1 MLTQLSEPL
10 VFRAYYRIGGT
21 GKTGLADVTATVYG
35 PSGAVLVS
43 AQAATEIG
51 GGLYQYILSGSYTVI
66 AGAYTAL
73 FSTANAAVNTQQ
85 LAAEW
90 LVGDN
95 WLQSIDAA
103 ISSRLAAT
111 GYSAPNNSGIGS
123 IIATL
128 GSAGAGLTGIP
139 SIPGIAT
146 ATGVAAVLTA
156 VNALTNQG
164 ARSGPVVPSVFVRP
178 TSGSVAY
185 VGYIRVWASGG
196 SAEDPDS
203 NALTIHAADR
213 VGGNLDGHLASTS
226 MARIQAG
233 LYSFSYTVQSTD
245 TSQPIY
251 FFFSWTSSGVAI
263 TDGASTVV
271 QDAEET
277 SALAAII
284 ATLGTP
290 ATTIAGDMAAL
301 PTAAAIAT
309 AVWSAG
315 TRTLSAFG
323 FTVASTIADKTG
335 FSLSTSGVQAIW
347 DALLTALTTTGSIG
361 KKLADWVV
369 NADTSGTTTILT
381 RLTDNRAGYLDNLS
395 AGAVAQAAS
404 LPANFATLGISS
416 SGKINEVTLVDTTT
430 TLTNA
435 PSGGLDEA
443 GIRTAVGLASAN
455 LDTQIAA
462 LGGAIPGPA
471 PSADSIVQHLLDV
484 DTTGHTAPNSPA
496 VLWRSSGGAQDV
508 MAKLPS
514 DYADGQLGRLIGKL
528 DVGTPTEPV
537 YVLPS
542 PPVAA
547 DKCRVVGYFTGVSM
561 QIPID
566 STVLFELVTT
576 DDSPAK
582 SSRIV
587 VGRTVSASLNV
598 DGILTDGTNLWLDLE
613 RNDTLS
619 PSGSHWRVTFADA
632 RLTRKSFQLNDSVFD
647 LATLVT

>member
-1 MLTQLSEPL
+1 MLTQLGVAL
-10 VFRAYYRIGGT
+10 VFRAYYRVGGS
-21 GKTGLADVTATVYG
+21 GKTGLTDVTATVYG
-35 PSGAVLVS
+35 PSGSALVAS
-43 AQAATEIG
+43 QAATEIG
-51 GGLYQYILSGSYTVI
+51 GGLYQYTLSGSYTDS

-73 FSTANAAVNTQQ
+73 FSTTNAAVNTQQ

-95 WLQSIDAA
+95 WLQSIDAV

-128 GSAGAGLTGIP
+128 GSAGAGLTNISP
-139 SIPGIAT
+139 IPGMAT
-146 ATGVAAVLTA
+146 EVGVSTVLTA

-178 TSGSVAY
+178 SSGSVTY
-185 VGYIRVWASGG
+185 VGYIRVWTSGG

-213 VGGNLDGHLASTS
+213 MGGNLDGHLASTS

-245 TSQPIY
+245 IDQLVY
-251 FFFSWTSSGVAI
+251 FFFSWASGGVAM
-263 TDGASTVV
+263 TDGALTVV

-315 TRTLSAFG
+315 TRTLSSFG
-323 FTVASTIADKTG
+323 FTVAATIADKTG
-335 FSLSTSGVQAIW
+335 YSLSTSGVQAIW

-404 LPANFATLGISS
+404 LPDNFATLGISS

-435 PSGGLDEA
+435 PSGGLDAE
-443 GIRTAVGLASAN
+443 GIRSAVGLASAN
-455 LDTQIAA
+455 LDSQ
-462 LGGAIPGPA
+462 LSAIPGPA

-496 VLWRSSGGAQDV
+496 VLWRNSGDAQDV

-542 PPVAA
+542 PPAAA

-561 QIPID
+561 QIPLD

-582 SSRIV
+582 SNRIV

-613 RNDTLS
+613 RNSTLS
-619 PSGSHWRVTFADA
+619 PSGSYWRVTFADA
-632 RLTRKSFQLNDSVFD
+632 RLTRKTFRLNDSVFD